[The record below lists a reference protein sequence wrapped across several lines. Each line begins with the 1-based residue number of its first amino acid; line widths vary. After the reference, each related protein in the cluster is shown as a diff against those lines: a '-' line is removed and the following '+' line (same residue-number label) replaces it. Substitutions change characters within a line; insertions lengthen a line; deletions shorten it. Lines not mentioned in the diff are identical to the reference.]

1 MLPNR
6 QIKVEAKAALS
17 GNWGIAIGIW
27 VVYLVLDSAIAFTF
41 IGPIILSGVFAFG
54 FMAAYL
60 TLVRTKS
67 TSFETLFSGFSN
79 FGTTCVAGI
88 LQTIFLTLW
97 TLLFIIPGI
106 VKIYSYS
113 MTYYVLHDNPNLSAS
128 EAITESRRMMNGYKG
143 KLFCLD
149 LSFIGWFLLS
159 ALTLGLLGF
168 YVLPYYNAAR
178 ARFYEAL
185 KNKPTVEG

>member
-27 VVYLVLDSAIAFTF
+27 VVYLVLGAAIAFTF
-41 IGPIILSGVFAFG
+41 IGPIILSGVLAFG

-79 FGTTCVAGI
+79 FGTTCVVGI

-149 LSFIGWFLLS
+149 LSFIGWFLLC
-159 ALTLGLLGF
+159 ALTFGLLGL

-178 ARFYEAL
+178 ARFYEDL

>member
-6 QIKVEAKAALS
+6 QIKTEAKAALS

-27 VVYLVLDSAIAFTF
+27 VVYLVLGSAIAFTF

-149 LSFIGWFLLS
+149 LSFIGWFLLC
-159 ALTLGLLGF
+159 ALTFGLLGL

-178 ARFYEAL
+178 ARFYEDL

>member
-27 VVYLVLDSAIAFTF
+27 VVYLVLGAAIAFTF
-41 IGPIILSGVFAFG
+41 IGPIILSGVLAFG
-54 FMAAYL
+54 VMAAYL

-79 FGTTCVAGI
+79 FGTTCVVGI

-97 TLLFIIPGI
+97 SLLFIIPGI
-106 VKIYSYS
+106 VKTYSYS
-113 MTYYVLHDNPNLSAS
+113 MTYYILRDNPNLSAS

-149 LSFIGWFLLS
+149 LSFIGWFLLC
-159 ALTLGLLGF
+159 ALTFGLLGL

-178 ARFYEAL
+178 ARFYEDL

>member
-6 QIKVEAKAALS
+6 QIKTEAKAALS

-27 VVYLVLDSAIAFTF
+27 VVYLVLSAVIALTF
-41 IGPIILSGVFAFG
+41 IGSIILSGVLAFG

-60 TLVRTKS
+60 TLVRTKN

-79 FGTTCVAGI
+79 FGTTCVVGI

-97 TLLFIIPGI
+97 SLLFIIPGI
-106 VKIYSYS
+106 VKTYSYS
-113 MTYYVLHDNPNLSAS
+113 MTYYILHDNPNLSAS

-185 KNKPTVEG
+185 KNKTTVEG

>member
-6 QIKVEAKAALS
+6 QIKTEAKAALS

-27 VVYLVLDSAIAFTF
+27 VVYLVLSAVIALTF
-41 IGPIILSGVFAFG
+41 IGSIILSGVLAFG

-60 TLVRTKS
+60 TLVRTKN

-97 TLLFIIPGI
+97 SLLFFIPGI
-106 VKIYSYS
+106 VKTYSYS
-113 MTYYVLHDNPNLSAS
+113 MTYYLLRDNPNLSAR

-185 KNKPTVEG
+185 KNKTTVEG

>member
-6 QIKVEAKAALS
+6 QIKTEAKAALS

-27 VVYLVLDSAIAFTF
+27 VVYLVLSAVIALTF
-41 IGPIILSGVFAFG
+41 IGSIILSGVLAFG

-60 TLVRTKS
+60 TLVRTKN

-178 ARFYEAL
+178 ARFYEDL

>member
-27 VVYLVLDSAIAFTF
+27 VVYLVLGAAIAFTF
-41 IGPIILSGVFAFG
+41 IGPIILSGVLAFG

-79 FGTTCVAGI
+79 FGTTCVVGI

-97 TLLFIIPGI
+97 SLLFIIPGI

-185 KNKPTVEG
+185 KNKTTVEG

>member
-27 VVYLVLDSAIAFTF
+27 VVYLVLGSAIAFTF

-79 FGTTCVAGI
+79 FGTTCVVGI

-185 KNKPTVEG
+185 KNKTTVEG

>member
-6 QIKVEAKAALS
+6 QIKTEAKAALS

-27 VVYLVLDSAIAFTF
+27 VVYLVLGAAIAFTF
-41 IGPIILSGVFAFG
+41 IGPIILSGVLAFG

-60 TLVRTKS
+60 TLVRTKN

-178 ARFYEAL
+178 ARFYEDL

>member
-6 QIKVEAKAALS
+6 QIKTEAKAALS

-27 VVYLVLDSAIAFTF
+27 VVYLVLGSAIAFTF

-159 ALTLGLLGF
+159 ALTLWLLGF

-185 KNKPTVEG
+185 KNKTTVEG

>member
-6 QIKVEAKAALS
+6 QIKTEAKAALS

-27 VVYLVLDSAIAFTF
+27 VVYLVLSAVIALTF
-41 IGPIILSGVFAFG
+41 IGSIILSGVLAFG

-60 TLVRTKS
+60 TLVRTKN

-185 KNKPTVEG
+185 KNKTTVEG

>member
-6 QIKVEAKAALS
+6 QIKTEAKAALS

-27 VVYLVLDSAIAFTF
+27 VVYLVLGSAIAFTF

-79 FGTTCVAGI
+79 FGTTCVVGI

-185 KNKPTVEG
+185 KNKTTVEG

>member
-27 VVYLVLDSAIAFTF
+27 VVYLVLGSAIAFTF

-185 KNKPTVEG
+185 KNKTTVEG

>member
-6 QIKVEAKAALS
+6 QIKTEAKAALS

-27 VVYLVLDSAIAFTF
+27 VVYLVLGSAIAFTF

-178 ARFYEAL
+178 ARFYEDL

>member
-27 VVYLVLDSAIAFTF
+27 VVYLVLGAAIEFTF
-41 IGPIILSGVFAFG
+41 IGPIILSGVLAFG

-185 KNKPTVEG
+185 KNKTTVEG

>member
-6 QIKVEAKAALS
+6 QIKTEAKAALS

-27 VVYLVLDSAIAFTF
+27 VVYLVLGAAIAFTF
-41 IGPIILSGVFAFG
+41 IGPIILSGVLAFG
-54 FMAAYL
+54 VMAAYL

-79 FGTTCVAGI
+79 FGTTCVVGI
-88 LQTIFLTLW
+88 LQTIFLSLW
-97 TLLFIIPGI
+97 SLLFIIPGI
-106 VKIYSYS
+106 VKTYSYS

-185 KNKPTVEG
+185 KNKTTVEG

>member
-6 QIKVEAKAALS
+6 QIKTEAKAALS

-27 VVYLVLDSAIAFTF
+27 VVYLVLGSAIAFTF

-185 KNKPTVEG
+185 KNKTTVEG

>member
-6 QIKVEAKAALS
+6 QIKTEAKAALS

-27 VVYLVLDSAIAFTF
+27 VVYLVLGAAIAFTF
-41 IGPIILSGVFAFG
+41 IGPIILSGVLAFG

-79 FGTTCVAGI
+79 FGTTCVVGI

-178 ARFYEAL
+178 ARFYEDL

>member
-1 MLPNR
+1 
-6 QIKVEAKAALS
+6 
-17 GNWGIAIGIW
+17 
-27 VVYLVLDSAIAFTF
+27 
-41 IGPIILSGVFAFG
+41 
-54 FMAAYL
+54 MAAYL

-185 KNKPTVEG
+185 KNKTTVEG

>member
-27 VVYLVLDSAIAFTF
+27 VVYLVLGAAIAFTF
-41 IGPIILSGVFAFG
+41 IGPIILSGVLAFG

-79 FGTTCVAGI
+79 FGTTCVVGI

-97 TLLFIIPGI
+97 SLLFIIPGI
-106 VKIYSYS
+106 VKTYSYS

-185 KNKPTVEG
+185 KNKTTVEG

>member
-27 VVYLVLDSAIAFTF
+27 VVYLVLGSAIAFTF

-79 FGTTCVAGI
+79 FGTTCVVGI

-97 TLLFIIPGI
+97 SLLFIIPGI
-106 VKIYSYS
+106 VKTYSYS
-113 MTYYVLHDNPNLSAS
+113 MTYYILRDNPNLSAS

-149 LSFIGWFLLS
+149 LSFIGWFLLC
-159 ALTLGLLGF
+159 ALTFGLLGL

-178 ARFYEAL
+178 ARFYEDL

>member
-27 VVYLVLDSAIAFTF
+27 VVYLVLGSAIAFTF

-79 FGTTCVAGI
+79 FGTTCVVGI

-97 TLLFIIPGI
+97 SLLFIIPGI
-106 VKIYSYS
+106 VKTYSYS
-113 MTYYVLHDNPNLSAS
+113 MTYYILRDNPNLSAS

-185 KNKPTVEG
+185 KNKTTVEG

>member
-27 VVYLVLDSAIAFTF
+27 VVYLVLGAAIAFTF
-41 IGPIILSGVFAFG
+41 IGPIILSGVLAFG

-79 FGTTCVAGI
+79 FGTTCVVGI

-97 TLLFIIPGI
+97 SLLFIIPGI
-106 VKIYSYS
+106 VKTYSYS
-113 MTYYVLHDNPNLSAS
+113 MTYYILRDNPNLSAC

-159 ALTLGLLGF
+159 ALTFGLLGL

-185 KNKPTVEG
+185 KNKTTVEG